1 MTGFQSTDEFN
12 ELLEGR
18 TLRFILTG
26 AESKSGRPLSAA
38 FQDVESGEAIALMAI
53 SGALQAGVVP
63 LPDGIDP
70 PGAR

>member
-1 MTGFQSTDEFN
+1 MTEFQSTDEFN

-26 AESKSGRPLSAA
+26 TESKSGRPLSAA
-38 FQDVESGEAIALMAI
+38 LQDVETGEVISLMTI
-53 SGALQAGVVP
+53 SGALHAGVVP
-63 LPDGIDP
+63 LADGTDP